1 MKPSLYLTTAFLS
14 GAAYVLSLYATS
26 ERSMLGISGPAM
38 VAGGGDIDELLL
50 FLLFFAVATAF
61 MVVLFRI
68 YRGTGLYRVLFSL
81 VTVLGLMKLFE
92 TVFPIEFS
100 VTVALVFLLGLFV
113 VPTVWTHDVIVILAS
128 AGIGSMFAL
137 NFSEYTAIALL
148 LILSLYD
155 GIAVI
160 ITKHMVALAHEMIR
174 HQATFA
180 LFIPERLRGFSAA
193 IGTIRPGAGF
203 LIFGGGDLVLPMI
216 YLSVIARESTALAGY
231 GVGGALAGQL
241 LNHMFLTTLHK
252 PIPALPLIALGAIGG
267 VALGRSLGITL

>member
-1 MKPSLYLTTAFLS
+1 MKLQLYLTTVFLS
-14 GAAYVLSLYATS
+14 GAAYLLSLYATS
-26 ERSMLGISGPAM
+26 ERGTLGISAPAVVM
-38 VAGGGDIDELLL
+38 GSGDIDELLL

-61 MVVLFRI
+61 MVVLFRV
-68 YRGTGLYRVLFSL
+68 YRGTALYRVLFSL
-81 VTVLGLMKLFE
+81 VAVLGLMKLFE

-100 VTVALVFLLGLFV
+100 ATVALVFLLGLFV
-113 VPTVWTHDVIVILAS
+113 VPTVWTHDIIVILAS

-155 GIAVI
+155 GIAVV
-160 ITKHMVALAHEMIR
+160 ITKHMIALAHEMIR

-180 LFIPERLRGFSAA
+180 LFVPERMRGFVAT

-203 LIFGGGDLVLPMI
+203 LIFGGGDLILPMI
-216 YLSVIARESTALAGY
+216 YFSVIARESIMLAGY

-267 VALGRSLGITL
+267 VALGRSL